1 MDARE
6 HRIQL
11 GQAAAEQLTQYLH
24 TLSADAW
31 HHPSACAA
39 WEVCDV
45 VGHLTLGAEFY
56 ASTVA
61 RGVQGDTA
69 PPAGAPLPGVR
80 EREAGSA
87 FGAQRAIAYR
97 ERLGDQL
104 LATFTGRTAQFYQ
117 LLQRLGP
124 QDWEKPCYHPLG
136 LRPAQQFI
144 TMRLL
149 ELAMHAWDIQSAL
162 DPTAAL
168 FPDSLPVFME
178 RVPGIVSLLRMQPDA
193 RRLVPLRCHFTVT
206 GAVPSQYDL
215 LMTADQ
221 VRMEPGGATAAD
233 VTCRCDTET
242 FVLLMYGRLAPQ
254 AAVVNRR
261 LVVEGDRGLLTLG
274 TWFTFV

>member
-69 PPAGAPLPGVR
+69 PPAGAPLPG
-80 EREAGSA
+80 
-87 FGAQRAIAYR
+87 GANPQRAIAYR

-104 LATFTGRTAQFYQ
+104 LATFTGRTAHLYQ
-117 LLQRLGP
+117 LLQSLGP

-144 TMRLL
+144 TMRLI

-168 FPDSLPVFME
+168 FPDSFPVFME

-193 RRLVPLRCHFTVT
+193 RRLGPLRCHFTVT

-254 AAVVNRR
+254 AAAAHGR
-261 LVVEGDRGLLTLG
+261 LVVEGDRRLLTVG
-274 TWFTFV
+274 KWFTGV

>member
-1 MDARE
+1 MDARK

-31 HHPSACAA
+31 HHPSACVG

-45 VGHLTLGAEFY
+45 VGHLALGAEFY

-80 EREAGSA
+80 N
-87 FGAQRAIAYR
+87 AQRAIAYR

-104 LATFTGRTAQFYQ
+104 LATFTGRTAHFYQ
-117 LLQRLGP
+117 LLQSLSP
-124 QDWEKPCYHPLG
+124 QDWEKPCYHPFG
-136 LRPAQQFI
+136 LRPVQRFI
-144 TMRLL
+144 TMRLA

-178 RVPGIVSLLRMQPDA
+178 LVPRIVSRLRMQPDA
-193 RRLVPLRCHFTVT
+193 RRLVPLRCPFTVT
-206 GAVPSQYDL
+206 GAVRSQYDM
-215 LMTADQ
+215 LMTTDQ
-221 VRMEPGGATAAD
+221 VRMEPGGVTAAD
-233 VTCRCDTET
+233 VTCCCDTET

-254 AAVVNRR
+254 AAVVHGR
-261 LVVEGDRGLLTLG
+261 LVVEGDQRLLTVG
-274 TWFTFV
+274 KWFTGV

>member
-1 MDARE
+1 
-6 HRIQL
+6 
-11 GQAAAEQLTQYLH
+11 
-24 TLSADAW
+24 
-31 HHPSACAA
+31 
-39 WEVCDV
+39 
-45 VGHLTLGAEFY
+45 
-56 ASTVA
+56 
-61 RGVQGDTA
+61 VQ
-69 PPAGAPLPGVR
+69 
-80 EREAGSA
+80 EREAVPA
-87 FGAQRAIAYR
+87 ANVQRVIAYR

-104 LATFTGRTAQFYQ
+104 LATFTGRTAHFYQ
-117 LLQRLGP
+117 LLQSLGP

-144 TMRLL
+144 TMRLI

-178 RVPGIVSLLRMQPDA
+178 RVPGIVSLLRMQPDV
-193 RRLVPLRCHFTVT
+193 RRLGPLRCRFTVT

-221 VRMEPGGATAAD
+221 VRVESSGATAAD

-254 AAVVNRR
+254 AAVVNER
-261 LVVEGDRGLLTLG
+261 LVVEGDRGLLTVG
-274 TWFTFV
+274 TWFTGV

>member
-80 EREAGSA
+80 N
-87 FGAQRAIAYR
+87 AQRAIAYR

-117 LLQRLGP
+117 LLQSLGP

-136 LRPAQQFI
+136 LRPAQQFSSFRKI
-144 TMRLL
+144 
-149 ELAMHAWDIQSAL
+149 
-162 DPTAAL
+162 
-168 FPDSLPVFME
+168 
-178 RVPGIVSLLRMQPDA
+178 
-193 RRLVPLRCHFTVT
+193 
-206 GAVPSQYDL
+206 
-215 LMTADQ
+215 
-221 VRMEPGGATAAD
+221 
-233 VTCRCDTET
+233 
-242 FVLLMYGRLAPQ
+242 
-254 AAVVNRR
+254 
-261 LVVEGDRGLLTLG
+261 
-274 TWFTFV
+274 

>member
-1 MDARE
+1 MDVRE

-80 EREAGSA
+80 NP
-87 FGAQRAIAYR
+87 QRAIAYR

-104 LATFTGRTAQFYQ
+104 LATFTGRTAHFYQ
-117 LLQRLGP
+117 LLQSLSP

-144 TMRLL
+144 TMRLT

-178 RVPGIVSLLRMQPDA
+178 LVPRILSLLRMQPDA
-193 RRLVPLRCHFTVT
+193 RRLGPLRCHFTVT
-206 GAVPSQYDL
+206 GAVPSQYDM
-215 LMTADQ
+215 LMTTDQ
-221 VRMEPGGATAAD
+221 VQMEPGGVTAAD
-233 VTCRCDTET
+233 VTCCCDTET
-242 FVLLMYGRLAPQ
+242 FVLLMYGRLTPQ
-254 AAVVNRR
+254 AAVVNGR

-274 TWFTFV
+274 PWFTFV

>member
-69 PPAGAPLPGVR
+69 PPAGAPLPG
-80 EREAGSA
+80 AA
-87 FGAQRAIAYR
+87 NPQRAIAYR

-104 LATFTGRTAQFYQ
+104 LVTFTGRTAHFYQ
-117 LLQRLGP
+117 LLQSLSP

-136 LRPAQQFI
+136 LRPVQAFN

-149 ELAMHAWDIQSAL
+149 ELAMHTWDIQSAL
-162 DPTAAL
+162 APPAAL

-178 RVPGIVSLLRMQPDA
+178 RVPGLVSLLRMQPEA
-193 RRLVPLRCHFTVT
+193 RRLGPLRCHFTVT
-206 GAVPSQYDL
+206 GAVPSQYDM
-215 LMTADQ
+215 LMTTDQ
-221 VRMEPGGATAAD
+221 VRMEPGGVTAAD
-233 VTCRCDTET
+233 VTCCCDTET
-242 FVLLMYGRLAPQ
+242 FVLLMYGRLTPQ
-254 AAVVNRR
+254 AAVVNGR
-261 LVVEGDRGLLTLG
+261 LVVEGDRRLLTVG
-274 TWFTFV
+274 KWFTGV

>member
-80 EREAGSA
+80 GGSPHRPSARLRIGNVWETNCLPPSRDGLLSSTNSCRASARRIGRNPAIIPSGSA
-87 FGAQRAIAYR
+87 RHSS
-97 ERLGDQL
+97 LS
-104 LATFTGRTAQFYQ
+104 
-117 LLQRLGP
+117 
-124 QDWEKPCYHPLG
+124 PCG
-136 LRPAQQFI
+136 S
-144 TMRLL
+144 L

-254 AAVVNRR
+254 AAVVNGR

>member
-1 MDARE
+1 MDTRA
-6 HRIQL
+6 HRIQM

-24 TLSADAW
+24 TLSAEAW
-31 HHPSACAA
+31 HHPSACAG

-45 VGHLTLGAEFY
+45 VAHLALGATFY

-69 PPAGAPLPGVR
+69 PPAGAPLPGV
-80 EREAGSA
+80 ANP
-87 FGAQRAIAYR
+87 QRAIAYR
-97 ERLGDQL
+97 ERLGDQV
-104 LATFTGRTAQFYQ
+104 LATFTGRTTHFYQ
-117 LLQRLGP
+117 LLQSLSP

-144 TMRLL
+144 TMRLI

-178 RVPGIVSLLRMQPDA
+178 RVPGIVSLLRMQPDV
-193 RRLVPLRCHFTVT
+193 RRLGPLRCRFTVT

-221 VRMEPGGATAAD
+221 VRVESSGATAAD

-254 AAVVNRR
+254 AAVVNER

-274 TWFTFV
+274 PWFTFV

>member
-6 HRIQL
+6 HHIQL

-31 HHPSACAA
+31 HRPSACAG
-39 WEVCDV
+39 WEVGDV
-45 VGHLTLGAEFY
+45 VAHLALGAEFY
-56 ASTVA
+56 AGTIA

-80 EREAGSA
+80 EREPVSA
-87 FGAQRAIAYR
+87 FNTERVIAYR

-104 LATFTGRTAQFYQ
+104 LATFTGRTAHFYQ
-117 LLQRLGP
+117 LLQSLGP
-124 QDWEKPCYHPLG
+124 RDWEKPCYHPWG

-178 RVPGIVSLLRMQPDA
+178 RVPGIVSLRRMQPDA
-193 RRLVPLRCHFTVT
+193 RRLGPLRCHFTVT
-206 GAVPSQYDL
+206 GAVPSQYDM
-215 LMTADQ
+215 LMTTDQ
-221 VRMEPGGATAAD
+221 VRMEPGGVTAAD
-233 VTCRCDTET
+233 VTCCCDTET
-242 FVLLMYGRLAPQ
+242 FVLLMYGRLTPQ
-254 AAVVNRR
+254 AAVANGR
-261 LVVEGDRGLLTLG
+261 LGAEGDRRLRTGG
-274 TWFTFV
+274 KWFTG

>member
-11 GQAAAEQLTQYLH
+11 GQAAAAQLTRYLH
-24 TLSADAW
+24 TLSAEAW
-31 HHPSACAA
+31 HHSSACAG

-45 VGHLTLGAEFY
+45 VGHLALGAEFY

-80 EREAGSA
+80 ERSA
-87 FGAQRAIAYR
+87 HRAIAYR

-117 LLQRLGP
+117 LLQSLGL

-144 TMRLL
+144 TMRLT

-162 DPTAAL
+162 DSTAAL
-168 FPDSLPVFME
+168 FPASLPVFME
-178 RVPGIVSLLRMQPDA
+178 RVPGIVSLLRMQPDV
-193 RRLVPLRCHFTVT
+193 RRLGPLRCRFTVT

-221 VRMEPGGATAAD
+221 VRVESSGATAAD

-254 AAVVNRR
+254 AAVVNER
-261 LVVEGDRGLLTLG
+261 LVVKGDRGLLTLG
-274 TWFTFV
+274 PWFTFV

>member
-11 GQAAAEQLTQYLH
+11 GQAAAAQLTRYLH
-24 TLSADAW
+24 TLSAEAW
-31 HHPSACAA
+31 HHSSACAG

-45 VGHLTLGAEFY
+45 VGHLALGAEFY

-80 EREAGSA
+80 ERSA
-87 FGAQRAIAYR
+87 HRAIAYR

-117 LLQRLGP
+117 LLQSLGP
-124 QDWEKPCYHPLG
+124 QDWEKPCYHPFG

-144 TMRLL
+144 TMRLT

-178 RVPGIVSLLRMQPDA
+178 LVPRIVSRLRMQPDA

-206 GAVPSQYDL
+206 GAVPSQYAM

-221 VRMEPGGATAAD
+221 VQMEPGGATAAD

-254 AAVVNRR
+254 PAVVNGR
-261 LVVEGDRGLLTLG
+261 LVVEGDRGLLTVG
-274 TWFTFV
+274 KWFTGV

>member
-11 GQAAAEQLTQYLH
+11 GQAAAAQLTQYLH

-31 HHPSACAA
+31 HHPSACAG

-80 EREAGSA
+80 GP
-87 FGAQRAIAYR
+87 QRAIAYR

-104 LATFTGRTAQFYQ
+104 LATFTGRTAHLYQ
-117 LLQRLGP
+117 LLQSLGP

-162 DPTAAL
+162 DSTAAL
-168 FPDSLPVFME
+168 FPASLPVFME
-178 RVPGIVSLLRMQPDA
+178 RVPGIVSLLRRQPDA

-206 GAVPSQYDL
+206 GAVPSQYDM

-221 VRMEPGGATAAD
+221 VRLEPGGATAAD

-254 AAVVNRR
+254 AAVVNER
-261 LVVEGDRGLLTLG
+261 LVVEGERGLLTLG

>member
-31 HHPSACAA
+31 HHPSACAG

-45 VGHLTLGAEFY
+45 VGHLALGAEFY

-80 EREAGSA
+80 N
-87 FGAQRAIAYR
+87 AQRAIAYR

-124 QDWEKPCYHPLG
+124 QDWEKPCYHPFG
-136 LRPAQQFI
+136 LRPAQRFI
-144 TMRLL
+144 TMRLI

-162 DPTAAL
+162 DPTAVL

-178 RVPGIVSLLRMQPDA
+178 GVPGIVSRLRVQPDA

-206 GAVPSQYDL
+206 GAVPSQYDM
-215 LMTADQ
+215 LMTTDQ
-221 VRMEPGGATAAD
+221 VQMEPGGATAAD

-254 AAVVNRR
+254 AAVVNGR
-261 LVVEGDRGLLTLG
+261 LVVEGDRRLLTVG
-274 TWFTFV
+274 KWFTGV

>member
-31 HHPSACAA
+31 HHPSACAS

-61 RGVQGDTA
+61 RGVQGDTV

-80 EREAGSA
+80 EREAVSA
-87 FGAQRAIAYR
+87 FSAQRSIAYR

-117 LLQRLGP
+117 LLQSLGP

-178 RVPGIVSLLRMQPDA
+178 RVPGIVSLLRMQPDV
-193 RRLVPLRCHFTVT
+193 RRLGPLRCRFTVT

-221 VRMEPGGATAAD
+221 VRVESSGATAAD

-254 AAVVNRR
+254 AAVVNER

-274 TWFTFV
+274 PWFTFV